1 MFCEVVKGE
10 AAVDNMDRMESEV
23 SDRERPVMEAT
34 LRLIGRGG
42 LKGVTHRAVAA
53 ETGLSLG
60 AITHY
65 FGTRDLLVEAAL
77 KFALMREV
85 KRLRALALSL
95 QSDALDVEAW
105 IDALV
110 GWYTKELASDAEI
123 HTACY
128 EAFLAAARDDR
139 YRPIVAEWYETW
151 RRSAELALTA
161 AGSGSPRLHAEIFV
175 SALVG
180 IVLQQ
185 LAAPRRKFG
194 AETRAALSELVRGL
208 IGSSGR
214 T

>member
-1 MFCEVVKGE
+1 
-10 AAVDNMDRMESEV
+10 MDVTGAEP

-42 LKGVTHRAVAA
+42 LKSVTHRAVAA

-60 AITHY
+60 AVTHH
-65 FGTRDLLVEAAL
+65 FGTRDVLVEAAL
-77 KFALMREV
+77 KFALLREV

-95 QSDALDVEAW
+95 QSDALDVDAW

-110 GWYTKELASDAEI
+110 GWYSKELGADAEI
-123 HTACY
+123 HIACY

-161 AGSGSPRLHAEIFV
+161 AGSAAPRLHAEIFV

-185 LAAPRRKFG
+185 LAAPRRKFRP
-194 AETRAALSELVRGL
+194 ETRAALSELVRGL
-208 IGSSGR
+208 IVKR
-214 T
+214 

>member
-1 MFCEVVKGE
+1 MIEGE
-10 AAVDNMDRMESEV
+10 AAVNSMDRIDFEA

-60 AITHY
+60 AITHH

-85 KRLRALALSL
+85 RRLRALALSL

-110 GWYTKELASDAEI
+110 GWYTKELDSDAEI
-123 HTACY
+123 HIACY

-161 AGSGSPRLHAEIFV
+161 AGSSRPQLHAEIFV

-185 LAAPRRKFG
+185 LAAPRRKFR
-194 AETRAALSELVRGL
+194 AETRAALSELMRGL
-208 IGSSGR
+208 IGR